1 MLLVG
6 NASGVFINIF
16 LGGGERGAEIGDV
29 IIVGEIILSSPFVK
43 TSE

>member
-6 NASGVFINIF
+6 NFSGVFTNIF
-16 LGGGERGAEIGDV
+16 FFLERGAEIRDV